1 MDIKNLVSII
11 FDKDDMEDE
20 ENSFISDYNLL
31 KTIKHFANEFIID
44 LCVRSC
50 SMNCIDLK
58 TVEVKLDNNCII
70 VIIPDHIKKYINKKI
85 SQKEIIVKFKLD

>member
-50 SMNCIDLK
+50 HLPFLK
-58 TVEVKLDNNCII
+58 LNGI
-70 VIIPDHIKKYINKKI
+70 
-85 SQKEIIVKFKLD
+85 F